1 MAAIA
6 NLFIDQGSTFSTS
19 VNVKNDDETPFDLT
33 NHTDPAQIRKS
44 YSSSTATDFTVSIA
58 DPPSN
63 GQIDCQLTATQTAD
77 PSKKVVYVYD
87 VEVTSDTGTV
97 TRVIESIITI
107 NPNVTK

>member
-19 VNVKNDDETPFDLT
+19 VNVKDSDESAFDLT
-33 NHTDPAQIRKS
+33 NHTAAGQVRKS
-44 YSSSTATDFTVSIA
+44 YSSSTATDFTITIA

-63 GQIDCQLTATQTAD
+63 GQIDCQLTATQTAALEEGR
-77 PSKKVVYVYD
+77 YVYD

-97 TRVIESIITI
+97 TRVIEGIITI

>member
-19 VNVKNDDETPFDLT
+19 VNVKNDDETAFDLT
-33 NHTDPAQIRKS
+33 NHTAAAQIRKS

-63 GQIDCQLTATQTAD
+63 GQLDCSLTATQTAALEEGR
-77 PSKKVVYVYD
+77 YVYD
-87 VEVTSDTGTV
+87 IEVTNDTGVV
-97 TRVIESIITI
+97 TRVIEGIITI

>member
-33 NHTDPAQIRKS
+33 NHTAAAQIRKS
-44 YSSSTATDFTVSIA
+44 YSSSTATNFTVSIA

-63 GQIDCQLTATQTAD
+63 GQIDCQLTATQTAALEEGR
-77 PSKKVVYVYD
+77 YVYD

-97 TRVIESIITI
+97 TRVIEGIITI

>member
-19 VNVKNDDETPFDLT
+19 VNVKNDDET
-33 NHTDPAQIRKS
+33 A
-44 YSSSTATDFTVSIA
+44 STATDFTVSIA

-63 GQIDCQLTATQTAD
+63 GQIDCQLTATQTAALEEGR
-77 PSKKVVYVYD
+77 YVYD

-97 TRVIESIITI
+97 TRVIEGIITI

>member
-33 NHTDPAQIRKS
+33 NHTGPAAQIRKS

-63 GQIDCQLTATQTAD
+63 GQIDCQLTATQTAV
-77 PSKKVVYVYD
+77 PSKKVYVYD

-97 TRVIESIITI
+97 TRVIEGIITI